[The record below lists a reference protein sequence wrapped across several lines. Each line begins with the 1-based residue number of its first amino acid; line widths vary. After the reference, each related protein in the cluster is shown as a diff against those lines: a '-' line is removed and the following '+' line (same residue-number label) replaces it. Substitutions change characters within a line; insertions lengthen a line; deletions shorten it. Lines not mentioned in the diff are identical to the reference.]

1 VKELIFLCFK
11 LVCKDI
17 FRFFAMQIYF
27 KKYSM
32 SHKAGFV
39 SIIGKP
45 NVGKSTLM
53 NALVGE
59 KLSIITPK
67 AQTTRHRILGI
78 VNEENYQIV
87 FSDTPGI
94 IKPRYGLQDSM
105 MNFVKGAL
113 SDADLILF
121 VTDVNEQHDENDV
134 LEKII
139 NSTIPM
145 IVLINKIDGATQ
157 EQVDEKQAY
166 WQELLKPMHI
176 YAISALHKYNLDGIL
191 EKVLENL
198 PEHPAYYD
206 KEELTDK
213 TQRFFV
219 SEIIR
224 EKIFNN
230 YQKEIPYSTEVVI
243 TAFKEE
249 EKIIRISAEIIVER
263 DSQKNILI
271 GKGGAMLK
279 KVGTEARKDVERF
292 LNQKVFLETFVKV
305 IPDWRSKKNYLK
317 SFGYEN

>member
-1 VKELIFLCFK
+1 
-11 LVCKDI
+11 
-17 FRFFAMQIYF
+17 
-27 KKYSM
+27 M

-78 VNEENYQIV
+78 VNEDDFQIV

-94 IKPRYGLQDSM
+94 IKPLYQLQDSM
-105 MNFVKGAL
+105 MNAVNGAL

-121 VTDVNEQHDENDV
+121 VTDINEKHDENDV
-134 LEKII
+134 LEKIAHT
-139 NSTIPM
+139 NIPLV
-145 IVLINKIDGATQ
+145 VLLNKIDNATQ
-157 EQVDEKQAY
+157 EQIAEKSAY
-166 WQELLKPMHI
+166 WQEKLNPKHI
-176 YAISALHKYNLDGIL
+176 YAISALHQYNLEGIL
-191 EKVLENL
+191 PMILENI

-206 KEELTDK
+206 KEDLTDRS
-213 TQRFFV
+213 QRFFV

-224 EKIFNN
+224 EKIFTN
-230 YQKEIPYSTEVVI
+230 YQKEIPYSTEVVV

-249 EKIIRISAEIIVER
+249 QSKGGPMVRITAEIIVER

-279 KVGTEARKDVERF
+279 KVGMEARKDVEKF
-292 LNQKVFLETFVKV
+292 LETKVFLETFVKV

-317 SFGYEN
+317 NFGYESW

>member
-1 VKELIFLCFK
+1 
-11 LVCKDI
+11 
-17 FRFFAMQIYF
+17 
-27 KKYSM
+27 M

-45 NVGKSTLM
+45 NAGKSTLM

-78 VNEENYQIV
+78 VNEDAYQIV

-94 IKPRYGLQDSM
+94 IKPRYELQNSM
-105 MNFVKGAL
+105 MSSVKG
-113 SDADLILF
+113 SITDADLILF
-121 VTDVNEQHDENDV
+121 VTDINEQYDENDV

-139 NSTIPM
+139 NTTIPL
-145 IVLINKIDGATQ
+145 IVLINKIDNATQ
-157 EQVDEKQAY
+157 EQVEEKINF
-166 WQELLKPMHI
+166 WQEQLNPKHI
-176 YAISALHKYNLDGIL
+176 FAISALQKYNLDGIMNI
-191 EKVLENL
+191 VLNYL
-198 PEHPAYYD
+198 PEHAPFYD
-206 KEELTDK
+206 KEDLTDRN
-213 TQRFFV
+213 QRFFV

-249 EKIIRISAEIIVER
+249 ETITRISAEIIVER

-271 GKGGAMLK
+271 GKGGASLK
-279 KVGTEARKDVERF
+279 KVGTEARKDIEKF
-292 LNQKVFLETFVKV
+292 LDQKVFLETFVKV

-317 SFGYEN
+317 GFGYEN